1 MSGHHCSWRSR
12 LLGDYYCFLFIALFD
27 YILDLINY
35 NIYNIL
41 RLVSAAAATVVPA
54 PITDAAA
61 TTSAAA
67 DAGSGGGRR
76 VRFSD
81 STLSRD
87 SLAKVAAGISGR
99 SAAAAFSTLA
109 GASCT
114 SNGGGKSS
122 STSIVEVR
130 PLGSLLRYVAFSAYM
145 ITEYLTNKMIY

>member
-1 MSGHHCSWRSR
+1 M
-12 LLGDYYCFLFIALFD
+12 I
-27 YILDLINY
+27 
-35 NIYNIL
+35 
-41 RLVSAAAATVVPA
+41 PA

-61 TTSAAA
+61 TKSAAA
-67 DAGSGGGRR
+67 DDGSGGGRR

-87 SLAKVAAGISGR
+87 SLAKAAGRGGAGLAAGLPGR

-109 GASCT
+109 GASCA